1 MAVLSEARIKE
12 ELQKKK
18 LRAFY
23 LFVGDDAFKQDHYA
37 NQVAAALFSDSK
49 NAVKEI
55 LYGDE
60 LEPERLLDDART
72 LSLWDPQKM
81 IMIRHGERVS
91 AKQWEIL
98 LPLIQ
103 DPPEKCTILIQASKI
118 DGRMKFFQS
127 IAKAGES
134 VVQVKLEPAIGGEW
148 NIWLQTFLR
157 ESGKEL
163 AQDARDLLL
172 EWNGGGSSLAEL
184 KHAIDR
190 AALYSGEHKEI
201 KREHIAAVGFKV
213 SPEDVFRFSGGVL
226 SGDRGEALSL
236 LEGLLR
242 QGEEP
247 IALVGLLARQYRWLL
262 GILSSRAEGKTDA
275 SISSEWGIFPGAAKV
290 LLPASRR
297 LGGKGVI
304 QGLARLAEADALLK
318 SSRLPSEH
326 IVTRLV
332 LQLTS

>member
-1 MAVLSEARIKE
+1 MAILSESRIKE

-18 LRAFY
+18 LRGFY
-23 LFVGDDAFKQDHYA
+23 LFVGEDTFKQDHYA
-37 NQVAAALFSDSK
+37 DQVASVLFAGSASP
-49 NAVKEI
+49 VKDI

-81 IMIRHGERVS
+81 ILIRHGERVS

-103 DPPEKCTILIQASKI
+103 DPPERCTLLVQAAKV
-118 DGRMKFFQS
+118 DGRVKFFQAV
-127 IAKAGES
+127 AKAGEA
-134 VVQVKLEPAIGGEW
+134 VVQVKLEPAVAGEW
-148 NIWLQTFLR
+148 NLWLQSFLR
-157 ESGKEL
+157 DCGKEL
-163 AQDARDLLL
+163 APDARQLLVD
-172 EWNGGGSSLAEL
+172 WNSGGSLSEL
-184 KHAIDR
+184 KHALDR
-190 AALYSGEHKEI
+190 AALYAGEHPEI
-201 KREHIAAVGFKV
+201 KKEHIAAVGFKV
-213 SPEDVFRFSGGVL
+213 SPEDVFGFSGGVL
-226 SGDRGEALSL
+226 SGDRGAALAL
-236 LEGLLR
+236 LESLLR

-262 GILSSRAEGKTDA
+262 GILASRAEGKSDT
-275 SISSEWGIFPGAAKV
+275 SITSEWGIFPGAAKV

-318 SSRLPSEH
+318 SSRLPSSH
-326 IVTRLV
+326 IITRLV
-332 LQLTS
+332 LQLTA